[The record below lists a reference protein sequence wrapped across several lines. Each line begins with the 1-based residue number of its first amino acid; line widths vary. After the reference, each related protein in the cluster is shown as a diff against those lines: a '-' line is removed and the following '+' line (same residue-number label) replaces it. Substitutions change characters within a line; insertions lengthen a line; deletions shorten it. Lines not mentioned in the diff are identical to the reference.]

1 MINEKYIF
9 FKLFNYLNISS
20 TIARLFASDPYT
32 LGQHFVNAT
41 TSETFLHLQRENE
54 RKKEITRKEEEEKK
68 KRKEKLSRCILR
80 SDSFSGINARMQ
92 RRKNIS

>member
-1 MINEKYIF
+1 MINEKYIL

-20 TIARLFASDPYT
+20 TIARLFVSDPYI

-54 RKKEITRKEEEEKK
+54 RKKEKITRKEEEEKK
-68 KRKEKLSRCILR
+68 KGKRNFRDASCAVTVSQE
-80 SDSFSGINARMQ
+80 
-92 RRKNIS
+92 